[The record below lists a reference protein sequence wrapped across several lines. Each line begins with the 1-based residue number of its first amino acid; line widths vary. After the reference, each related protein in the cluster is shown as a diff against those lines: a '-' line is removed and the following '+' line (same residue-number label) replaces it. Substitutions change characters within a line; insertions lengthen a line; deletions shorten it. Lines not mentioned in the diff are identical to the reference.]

1 MPGSIETPKI
11 NKNTNTLEDL
21 SGVIYEITK
30 VLENFEN
37 DLKQLKQGI
46 SKRIKKLET
55 LFLVSLN
62 TYDGNVQPEPAL
74 FESIS

>member
-11 NKNTNTLEDL
+11 NRNTNTLEDL

-37 DLKQLKQGI
+37 DLKQLKEDI
-46 SKRIKKLET
+46 SKRIKNLET

-74 FESIS
+74 FEPIS

>member
-11 NKNTNTLEDL
+11 NRNTNTLEDL

-30 VLENFEN
+30 VLQNFEN
-37 DLKQLKQGI
+37 DLKQLKEGI

-74 FESIS
+74 FEPIS

>member
-1 MPGSIETPKI
+1 MSGSIETPKI

-37 DLKQLKQGI
+37 DLKQLKEGI

-62 TYDGNVQPEPAL
+62 TYDENVQPEPAL
-74 FESIS
+74 FESVS

>member
-37 DLKQLKQGI
+37 DLKQLKEGI
-46 SKRIKKLET
+46 SKRIKKLDT

>member
-11 NKNTNTLEDL
+11 NRNTNTLEDL

-30 VLENFEN
+30 VLQNFEN
-37 DLKQLKQGI
+37 DLKQLKEGI

-62 TYDGNVQPEPAL
+62 TYDGNVQSEPAL
-74 FESIS
+74 FEPIS

>member
-11 NKNTNTLEDL
+11 NRNTNTLEDL

-37 DLKQLKQGI
+37 DLKQLKEGI
-46 SKRIKKLET
+46 SKRIKNLET

-74 FESIS
+74 FEPIS

>member
-11 NKNTNTLEDL
+11 NRNMNTLEDL

-30 VLENFEN
+30 VLQNFEN
-37 DLKQLKQGI
+37 DLKQLKEGI

-74 FESIS
+74 FEPIS

>member
-1 MPGSIETPKI
+1 MPGSIETSKI
-11 NKNTNTLEDL
+11 NRNTNTLEDL

-37 DLKQLKQGI
+37 DLKQLKEGI

-74 FESIS
+74 FEPIS

>member
-11 NKNTNTLEDL
+11 NRNANTLEDL

-37 DLKQLKQGI
+37 DLKQLKEGI

>member
-11 NKNTNTLEDL
+11 NRNANTLEDL

-30 VLENFEN
+30 VLQNFEN
-37 DLKQLKQGI
+37 DLKQLKEGI

-74 FESIS
+74 FEPIS

>member
-11 NKNTNTLEDL
+11 NRNANTLEDL

-30 VLENFEN
+30 VLQNFEN
-37 DLKQLKQGI
+37 DLKQLKEGI

-62 TYDGNVQPEPAL
+62 TYNGNVQPEPAL
-74 FESIS
+74 FEPIS

>member
-11 NKNTNTLEDL
+11 NRNTNTLEDL

-37 DLKQLKQGI
+37 DLKQLKEGI

-74 FESIS
+74 FEPIS

>member
-37 DLKQLKQGI
+37 DLKQLKEGI

-62 TYDGNVQPEPAL
+62 TYDENVQPEPAL

>member
-37 DLKQLKQGI
+37 DLKQLKEGI

>member
-11 NKNTNTLEDL
+11 NRNTNTLEDL

-30 VLENFEN
+30 VLQNFEN
-37 DLKQLKQGI
+37 DLKQLKEGI

-62 TYDGNVQPEPAL
+62 TCDGNVQPEPAL
-74 FESIS
+74 FEPIS

>member
-37 DLKQLKQGI
+37 DLKQLKEGI

-62 TYDGNVQPEPAL
+62 TYDGNVQPELAL

>member
-1 MPGSIETPKI
+1 MSGSIETPKI

-37 DLKQLKQGI
+37 DLKQLKEGI